1 MKKRTSVLASLLA
14 AISFNRGDGL
24 VDVELAKKPSWRDR
38 PVRPYQE
45 GDPVFTGNSWDGR
58 EWVHGTKR
66 KRRQARIDEART
78 MVQCWREARNDKR
91 REIHSERRM
100 IGGSLR
106 GLDRAVAIA
115 ERDYDR
121 ARGVVR

>member
-1 MKKRTSVLASLLA
+1 MKKRMTFLGSLLS
-14 AISFNRGDGL
+14 AISFNGGRGM

-45 GDPVFTGNSWDGR
+45 GDLLFDGADR
-58 EWVHGTKR
+58 QGKRHRKTKR
-66 KRRQARIDEART
+66 QRRQARIDEART
-78 MVQCWREARNDKR
+78 VLESWRQARNAKR
-91 REIHSERRM
+91 GNRFN
-100 IGGSLR
+100 
-106 GLDRAVAIA
+106 LDRAVAIA